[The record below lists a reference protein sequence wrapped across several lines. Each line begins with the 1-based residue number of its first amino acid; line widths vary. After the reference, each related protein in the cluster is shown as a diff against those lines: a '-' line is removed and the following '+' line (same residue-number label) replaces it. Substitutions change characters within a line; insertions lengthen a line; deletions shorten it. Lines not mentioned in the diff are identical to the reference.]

1 VTDSSLTVF
10 ELALEALR
18 RPADRIEMADLLA
31 CDGYRRSS
39 GQRTETLQFTAE
51 QRQPE
56 DQPRFNLPEACTS
69 PTVAYADWA
78 SISAVLPDWGRVLY
92 RLARGIGG
100 PILEIGTGSGL
111 SAAYL
116 AHGLQRAGGKTLT
129 TIEPQPQLAAIAAER
144 LQAANLDNVQVV
156 EEAQDLMAVPLAR
169 TVRPKLVHID
179 SDHRAAELLSLL
191 DQLDGELGDCLICL
205 DDIRWSPGMERVWRD
220 LVATHDTIDFHLW
233 GLASRPPQPQ
243 QHQRC
248 YSGTPPRSLSG
259 ANITGPGPSPPC
271 S

>member
-1 VTDSSLTVF
+1 MTDGSRTVI

-18 RPADRIEMADLLA
+18 RPADRIELADLLA
-31 CDGYRRSS
+31 CDGYRKSS
-39 GQRTETLQFTAE
+39 GQRPETLQFTAE

-116 AHGLQRAGGKTLT
+116 AHGLQQAGGETLT

-144 LQAANLDNVQVV
+144 LRAANLGNVQVV
-156 EEAQDLMAVPLAR
+156 EGAQDLMAVPLAR
-169 TVRPKLVHID
+169 TVRPRLVHID
-179 SDHRAAELLSLL
+179 SDHRAAVLLSLL
-191 DQLDGELGDCLICL
+191 DQLDGELEDCLICL
-205 DDIRWSPGMERVWRD
+205 DDIRWSLGMERVWND

-233 GLASRPPQPQ
+233 GLAARPPRPQ
-243 QHQRC
+243 DRAHS
-248 YSGTPPRSLSG
+248 YSGTAPRSVSG
-259 ANITGPGPSPPC
+259 AAISAL
-271 S
+271 